1 MKKILFISLLLICA
15 GMAQAQLYVNQDGIT
30 NAIRINVE
38 TNGGSDDKGINV
50 YLTIDPSGEYEGIDN
65 PWYDYLQDD

>member
-15 GMAQAQLYVNQDGIT
+15 GIAQAQLYVNQDGIT

-50 YLTIDPSGEYEGIDN
+50 
-65 PWYDYLQDD
+65 